1 LHSAVYQLF
10 RGIAIFSLHVDDG
23 PANSTSLG
31 RDVKVVFAFSFEFI
45 VDFDSGHIEIEVV
58 ADNSLLQEFVHE
70 RSPLTGFFACTF
82 TFTRAFTSRLAC
94 CLY

>member
-1 LHSAVYQLF
+1 MCSY
-10 RGIAIFSLHVDDG
+10 LHVDDW

-31 RDVKVVFAFSFEFI
+31 RDVSVVIAFSFEFI

-82 TFTRAFTSRLAC
+82 TFTLHRGLSLAWC
-94 CLY
+94 FMFHLQSFY